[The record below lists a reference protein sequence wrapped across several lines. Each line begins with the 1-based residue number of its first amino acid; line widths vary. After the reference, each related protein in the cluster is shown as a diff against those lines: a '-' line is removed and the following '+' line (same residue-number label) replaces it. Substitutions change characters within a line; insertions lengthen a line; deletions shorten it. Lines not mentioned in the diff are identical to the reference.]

1 MAMPLTKKEANMVD
15 SIANVLRRR
24 DELTKEQ
31 AEAQVEE
38 LRSEFFRRLENSED
52 VWDLMDDVGLEPDY
66 LEELL

>member
-1 MAMPLTKKEANMVD
+1 MVD

>member
-1 MAMPLTKKEANMVD
+1 MVD

-66 LEELL
+66 LEELI